1 MRVRILVVLAAVLVL
16 SVGVAKAAPP
26 TNGQQV
32 CTSNNGT
39 YSTHLKSSFFAPF
52 SKKQKVLWT
61 CNSYTGG
68 SAASQALSQACLNDG
83 GLSPSTLDSGEATCW
98 KTAP

>member
-1 MRVRILVVLAAVLVL
+1 
-16 SVGVAKAAPP
+16 VGVAKAAAPS

-32 CTSNNGT
+32 CVSNGGT

-61 CNSYTGG
+61 CNGYSGG
-68 SAASQALSQACLNDG
+68 SATSQALMQACLNDG
-83 GLSPSTLDSGEATCW
+83 GQAPVALDSGVATCW
-98 KTAP
+98 KNAAV